1 MKVKE
6 VTTMNKLYENI
17 KNRRKELR
25 MTQSDLAKALGYA
38 DRSIISRIEAGEI
51 DLGQSKIIQ
60 IANALDTTPGDL
72 MGDTGY
78 RATLVRTRYPDLHLA
93 IETLDPNDAELVANI
108 IRRLRAY
115 EDNLK

>member
-6 VTTMNKLYENI
+6 VNVMNKLYENI
-17 KNRRKELR
+17 RNRRKELK
-25 MTQSDLAKALGYA
+25 MTQSELAKALGYA
-38 DRSIISRIEAGEI
+38 DRSTVSRIEAGEI

-60 IANALDTTPGDL
+60 IAKALDTTPGDL

-78 RATLVRTRYPDLHLA
+78 RATLVRTKYPDLHLA
-93 IETLDPNDAELVANI
+93 IETLSPEQAEFVADT

-115 EDNLK
+115 GDKLK

>member
-1 MKVKE
+1 
-6 VTTMNKLYENI
+6 MNKLYENI

-78 RATLVRTRYPDLHLA
+78 RATLVRTRYSDLHLA

-115 EDNLK
+115 EDKLK